1 MRRLREDK
9 VKYESELKRKR
20 DAYLANTEKKTAVI
34 TNVSRVIGN

>member
-20 DAYLANTEKKTAVI
+20 DAYLANTEKRKQ
-34 TNVSRVIGN
+34 